1 MLRHPNQTRARL
13 LTVAA
18 PTFLA
23 ALATIVVVAAAGP
36 AGAQDA
42 SDFKPQPPDLTQDL
56 PSQISVVAERRGGR
70 RLYRLA
76 FRSAAENHP
85 DSSAG
90 GGELIVVGRR
100 ADRRTKTMTVDQYVD
115 VFRPSTGQINTQ
127 EVHRNV
133 GTMRYVNGGDHSHW
147 HLKGFERYELRRASG
162 NRLVAPDRKTGFCV
176 GNRYNAPRSG
186 STTAPQAGDV
196 TTPRRGAVSGSQRLT
211 FRDIDGECGKGKPD
225 LLSVVTGLNPETG
238 DDYKPYLEGQY
249 IDITKVRSG
258 RYVLVHRVNPTRKIV
273 ETNYTN
279 NASSVLLQIRRS
291 KTGKP
296 TGRTLAKCPGKQ
308 RCAAQPKR

>member
-1 MLRHPNQTRARL
+1 MLRHLNPTRARL
-13 LTVAA
+13 LTVVA
-18 PTFLA
+18 PTLVA
-23 ALATIVVVAAAGP
+23 LLATFGVIAAAGP

-42 SDFKPQPPDLTQDL
+42 SDFKPQPPDLTQDS

-85 DSSAG
+85 DTSVG
-90 GGELIVVGRR
+90 GGQLIVVGRR
-100 ADRRTKTMTVDQYVD
+100 ADRKTKTMTADQYVD
-115 VFRPSTGQINTQ
+115 IFRPSTGQINTQ

-133 GTMRYVNGGDHSHW
+133 GTMRYVKSGGHGHW
-147 HLKGFERYELRRASG
+147 HLKDFERYELRRASG

-176 GNRYNAPRSG
+176 GNRYNAPRRG
-186 STTAPQAGDV
+186 AAMPRQGVVQAA
-196 TTPRRGAVSGSQRLT
+196 PRRGVVSASRRLT
-211 FRDIDGECGKGKPD
+211 FRDIDGNCGQSKPG

-258 RYVLVHRVNPTRKIV
+258 RYVLVHRVNPKRKLA
-273 ETNYTN
+273 ETNYKN

-291 KTGKP
+291 RDGKP
-296 TGRTLAKCPGKQ
+296 TVRTLAKCPGKE
-308 RCAAQPKR
+308 RCAARPKR

>member
-1 MLRHPNQTRARL
+1 MLRHLNQTRARL

-23 ALATIVVVAAAGP
+23 LLATFGVIAAAGP

-42 SDFKPQPPDLTQDL
+42 SDFQPQLPDLTQDL
-56 PSQISVVAERRGGR
+56 PRQISVVSERRGGR

-85 DSSAG
+85 SSPVG
-90 GGELIVVGRR
+90 NGQLIVVGRR
-100 ADRRTKTMTVDQYVD
+100 ADRRTKTMTADQYVD
-115 VFRPSTGQINTQ
+115 ILRPSTGRKDTQ

-133 GTMRYVNGGDHSHW
+133 GTMRYVKGGGHGHW

-176 GNRYNAPRSG
+176 GNRYEAPRRSL
-186 STTAPQAGDV
+186 TPTPRAGDQAAA
-196 TTPRRGAVSGSQRLT
+196 RRGAVSTSPRLT
-211 FRDIDGECGKGKPD
+211 FQDIDGECGRAKPD
-225 LLSVVTGLNPETG
+225 LLSVVTGLNPRTG

-258 RYVLVHRVNPTRKIV
+258 RYVLVHRVNPTRKLV
-273 ETNYTN
+273 ESNYTN

-291 KTGKP
+291 QTGKP
-296 TGRTLAKCPGKQ
+296 TVRTLAKCPGKA
-308 RCAAQPKR
+308 RCAPRPRR

>member
-1 MLRHPNQTRARL
+1 MLRHPHPTRMRL
-13 LTVAA
+13 LTVVA
-18 PTFLA
+18 PTFVAL
-23 ALATIVVVAAAGP
+23 LATFGVIAAAGP

-56 PSQISVVAERRGGR
+56 PSQISVVAERRDGR

-85 DSSAG
+85 DFSVG
-90 GGELIVVGRR
+90 GGQLIVVGRR
-100 ADRRTKTMTVDQYVD
+100 ADRRTKTMTADQYVD
-115 VFRPSTGQINTQ
+115 IFRPSTGQIEQ

-133 GTMRYVNGGDHSHW
+133 GTMRYVDAGTHKHW

-186 STTAPQAGDV
+186 STTAPQAGDER
-196 TTPRRGAVSGSQRLT
+196 TTRRGAVSTSPRLG
-211 FRDIDGECGKGKPD
+211 FRDIDGECGQDKPD

-238 DDYKPYLEGQY
+238 DDYKPFIEGQY

-258 RYVLVHRVNPTRKIV
+258 RYVLVHRVNPTRKLV
-273 ETNYTN
+273 ESNYTN

-291 KTGKP
+291 RTGKP
-296 TGRTLAKCPGKQ
+296 TVRTLAKCPGKE
-308 RCAAQPKR
+308 RCATRPRR